1 MITEINRSKLVGIT
15 EITKQY
21 LPLSKKRA
29 RRFVMLYLDPK
40 YIGNRIFVERDKLE
54 ALLNDPDRERFPLHL

>member
-15 EITKQY
+15 EITNQY

>member
-1 MITEINRSKLVGIT
+1 MITETSRSKLVGIT

-29 RRFVMLYLDPK
+29 RRFVMLYLDPI
-40 YIGNRIFVERDKLE
+40 YIGNRIFVERAKLE
-54 ALLNDPDRERFPLHL
+54 SLLNDPDRERFPLHL

>member
-1 MITEINRSKLVGIT
+1 MITETNRSKLVGIT

-54 ALLNDPDRERFPLHL
+54 SLLNDPDRERFPLHL